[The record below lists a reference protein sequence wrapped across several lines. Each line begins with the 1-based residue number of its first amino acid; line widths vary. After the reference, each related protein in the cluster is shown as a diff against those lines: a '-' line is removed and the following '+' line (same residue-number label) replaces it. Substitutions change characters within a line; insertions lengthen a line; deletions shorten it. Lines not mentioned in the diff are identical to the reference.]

1 MIVENTISVTDKMIF
16 EQTVFY
22 ERLEDSFTLVEL
34 DGDIKI
40 SSFWHSPRKLSVM
53 LVQVCRKLIV

>member
-22 ERLEDSFTLVEL
+22 ERLEDLFILVEL

-40 SSFWHSPRKLSVM
+40 SSFWHSPWKLSVM

>member
-40 SSFWHSPRKLSVM
+40 SSF
-53 LVQVCRKLIV
+53 